1 MYVRN
6 YSYKYPQDGE
16 RMKSMV
22 DIEVVINE
30 KYIDPKVTIETKS
43 NTRQVENIIY
53 AIENA
58 SENDYP
64 QIVVNDLD
72 KMMFISQRD
81 IIRIYSEGRRIFL
94 QTKDTTYTV
103 KRTLVSLLD
112 DLNPDRFVR
121 ISQSEIINLYKVKCF
136 DIGISG
142 TIGIEFECGIKSWA
156 SRSRM
161 KQVRSMLKLAAG

>member
-1 MYVRN
+1 
-6 YSYKYPQDGE
+6 
-16 RMKSMV
+16 MV

-58 SENDYP
+58 SENDFP
-64 QIVVNDLD
+64 QIIVSDND
-72 KMMFISQRD
+72 KMIFISQRD
-81 IIRIYSEGRRIFL
+81 IIRIYTEGRRIFL
-94 QTKDTTYTV
+94 QTEDALFTV
-103 KRTLVSLLD
+103 KRTLAGLEE

-136 DIGISG
+136 DIGVSG
-142 TIGIEFECGIKSWA
+142 TIGIEFDCGIKSWA

-161 KQVRSMLKLAAG
+161 KQVRSMLKAAAV